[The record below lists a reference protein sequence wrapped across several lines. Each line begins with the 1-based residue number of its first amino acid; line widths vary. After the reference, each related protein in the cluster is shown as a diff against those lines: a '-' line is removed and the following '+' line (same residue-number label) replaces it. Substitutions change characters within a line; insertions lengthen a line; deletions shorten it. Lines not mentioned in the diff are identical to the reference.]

1 MSTDL
6 KHFKIIK
13 VFFHSTLLGLDV
25 KNAFFDQNELVY
37 DEKCISVNIN
47 MNLSRHRR
55 MSKCCLRVTN
65 SFIEFHVN
73 PEPVEV
79 EHKPFFE
86 KRPWLLILLNKFNFS
101 RFYIATLADG
111 PN

>member
-47 MNLSRHRR
+47 MNLLRHRR

-65 SFIEFHVN
+65 SFIEFHVLIVR
-73 PEPVEV
+73 ECSKSGKGVHKKDLPVQ
-79 EHKPFFE
+79 KQ
-86 KRPWLLILLNKFNFS
+86 S
-101 RFYIATLADG
+101 RG
-111 PN
+111 R